1 MAAGELELL
10 LDEVEAVLTFAAAV
24 VLVVV
29 LADFLAVAV
38 ALPTDKVLTLNGW
51 LMTLKLLAVGMVVKY
66 QLPFARA
73 QLWPS
78 GAVP

>member
-1 MAAGELELL
+1 MAAGELEVLP
-10 LDEVEAVLTFAAAV
+10 DEVEAVLTFAVAV
-24 VLVVV
+24 VLVAVV
-29 LADFLAVAV
+29 AGFLAAAA

-51 LMTLKLLAVGMVVKY
+51 LMTLVLLAVGMVVKY